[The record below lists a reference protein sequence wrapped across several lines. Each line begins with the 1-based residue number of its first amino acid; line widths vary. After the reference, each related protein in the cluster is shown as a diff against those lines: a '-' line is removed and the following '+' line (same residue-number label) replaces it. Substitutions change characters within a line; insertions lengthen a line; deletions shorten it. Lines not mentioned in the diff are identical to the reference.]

1 MATQFCD
8 VYGAPER
15 IHTHK

>member
-1 MATQFCD
+1 MAAELCD

-15 IHTHK
+15 IHARK